1 MSKTYNL
8 EDILKKLDHKEKK
21 EMKKLQVRINAIWH
35 QTHKLNA
42 HQTHIKQIRQM
53 YESINGVKKSIDS
66 YLD

>member
-8 EDILKKLDHKEKK
+8 EDILKKMNQKEKK

-35 QTHKLNA
+35 QAHKLNA
-42 HQTHIKQIRQM
+42 HETHIKEIRKM
-53 YESINGVKKSIDS
+53 YESIHDVKKSIDS

>member
-1 MSKTYNL
+1 MSKTHNL
-8 EDILKKLDHKEKK
+8 EDILKEMGNKEKK

-35 QTHKLNA
+35 QAHKLNA

-53 YESINGVKKSIDS
+53 YESINDVKKSIDS

>member
-8 EDILKKLDHKEKK
+8 EDILKKMSSKEKK
-21 EMKKLQVRINAIWH
+21 EMKKLQVKINAIWH

-42 HQTHIKQIRQM
+42 HQTHIKQIRKM
-53 YESINGVKKSIDS
+53 YESINDVKKIIDS